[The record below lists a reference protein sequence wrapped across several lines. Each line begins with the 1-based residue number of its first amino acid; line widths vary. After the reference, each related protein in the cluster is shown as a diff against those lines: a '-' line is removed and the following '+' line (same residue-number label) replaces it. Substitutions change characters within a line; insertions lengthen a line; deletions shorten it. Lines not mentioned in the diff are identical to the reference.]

1 MSAATLSTTNIAFKE
16 WAVVC
21 DQLLSGDQVVLLR
34 KGGILEQKAGREFQI
49 EHDTFLLYP
58 NTEHQ
63 SKEQLKPEFHAKSE
77 TYGPPPKVSGQIKIA
92 GYCKVVDIVKTS
104 DEAKLRG
111 LEAVTCWAQPLFDMR
126 INYKKEKPNF
136 AVTVRAYKLPEPIVV
151 PYHTDYAGCHSW
163 VPLKDELQLN
173 GTPVLDDATFEAKRR
188 EALKIVQ

>member
-1 MSAATLSTTNIAFKE
+1 MSATSVATNIAFKE

-21 DQLLSGDQVVLLR
+21 DQLLSGEQVVLLR

-63 SKEQLKPEFHAKSE
+63 SKEQLKPQFHDRVGS
-77 TYGPPPKVSGQIKIA
+77 YGPPPKVSGVIRIA
-92 GYCKVVDIVKTS
+92 GYCQVVDIVKTAE
-104 DEAKLRG
+104 EAKLRG

-136 AVTVRAYKLPEPIVV
+136 AVTVRAFKLPAPIEV
-151 PYHTDYAGCHSW
+151 PYHADYAGCHSW
-163 VPLKDELQLN
+163 VPLKQELQLN
-173 GTPVLDDATFEAKRR
+173 GTPVLDDATFEIRRR

>member
-1 MSAATLSTTNIAFKE
+1 MSATTVSATNIAFKE

-21 DQLLSGDQVVLLR
+21 EQLLKGEQVVLLR

-63 SKEQLKPEFHAKSE
+63 SKEQLKPEFHARVGS
-77 TYGPPPKVSGQIKIA
+77 YGPPPKESGIIRVA
-92 GYCKVVDIVKTS
+92 GYCQVIDIVKTS
-104 DEAKLRG
+104 EESKLRG
-111 LEAVTCWAQPLFDMR
+111 LEAVTCWSQPLFDMR

-136 AVTVRAYKLPEPIVV
+136 AVTVRAFKLPAPIEV

-163 VPLKDELQLN
+163 VPLKQELPLN
-173 GTPVLDDATFEAKRR
+173 GVPVLDDAAFEAKRR
-188 EALKIVQ
+188 EALNIVQ

>member
-1 MSAATLSTTNIAFKE
+1 MSATTVSATNIAFKE

-21 DQLLSGDQVVLLR
+21 DQLMKGEQVVLLR

-63 SKEQLKPEFHAKSE
+63 SKEQLKPEFHERVGS
-77 TYGPPPKVSGQIKIA
+77 YGPPPKESGVIRIP
-92 GYCKVVDIVKTS
+92 GYCQVVDIVKTA
-104 DEAKLRG
+104 DESKLRG
-111 LEAVTCWAQPLFDMR
+111 LEGITCWTQALFDMR

-136 AVTVRAYKLPEPIVV
+136 AVTVRAFKLATPIEV
-151 PYHTDYAGCHSW
+151 PYHADYAGCHSW
-163 VPLKDELQLN
+163 VPLKQDLQLN
-173 GTPVLDDATFEAKRR
+173 GTPVLDDAEFEANRR